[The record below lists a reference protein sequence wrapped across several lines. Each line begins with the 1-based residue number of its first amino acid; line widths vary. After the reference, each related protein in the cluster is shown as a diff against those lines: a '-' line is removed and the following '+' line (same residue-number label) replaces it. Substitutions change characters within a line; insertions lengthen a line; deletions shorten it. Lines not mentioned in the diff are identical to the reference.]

1 MGFFSSEL
9 FLQRRLAR
17 GPPPCLLT
25 HPIHVRSSVSLGL
38 PSLALLLLEWHSCL
52 SSMSGSR
59 WSRDRGFRGEGVGH
73 GEGTGQGEG
82 IEHGEGI
89 EYGEEAGEG
98 EGVRE

>member
-1 MGFFSSEL
+1 
-9 FLQRRLAR
+9 
-17 GPPPCLLT
+17 
-25 HPIHVRSSVSLGL
+25 
-38 PSLALLLLEWHSCL
+38 
-52 SSMSGSR
+52 MSGSR

-98 EGVRE
+98 EGVRERSGSHRDMPENAGWWLKDLVLTCDFSPKFTE